1 MYYSTLYSTIVTLN
15 TLIVTYI
22 FRLVYNTLYSPGHF
36 PDAVDLAMAFFVA
49 ITADE
54 VVIIPAAS
62 ISEMFLGGG
71 TRVGVKVVRD
81 VNPDFRM
88 GCG

>member
-1 MYYSTLYSTIVTLN
+1 MVTK
-15 TLIVTYI
+15 
-22 FRLVYNTLYSPGHF
+22 
-36 PDAVDLAMAFFVA
+36 AVDLAMTFFVA

-54 VVIIPAAS
+54 VFIVPAAS
-62 ISEMFLGGG
+62 ISEVFLGGG